1 MPDLS
6 IKGVRKPDLH
16 LPEMSRDDIARAL
29 EGARRDV
36 DLTRFDPRRLEMP
49 DFDLSKLDVPA
60 AVTSA
65 ARSAGLVKQ
74 RRSRTPLIIGG
85 LIVAALVAIAAAMSP
100 AIRPKLDAAG
110 RRLRAAVQERRDAM
124 RDEDLFDESDDM
136 VEDARAFDAAVAVPI
151 EPAAFSADAP
161 ENGSP
166 FDGSSEL
173 PDGLGADV
181 ERQDVTAGAADGGSR
196 S

>member
-6 IKGVRKPDLH
+6 LKGVRKPDLR
-16 LPEMSRDDIARAL
+16 LPEMSRDDITRAL
-29 EGARRDV
+29 EDVRRDV
-36 DLTRFDPRRLEMP
+36 DLSRFDPRRFEMP
-49 DFDLSKLDVPA
+49 DIDLSKVDVPA

-74 RRSRTPLIIGG
+74 RRSRVPFVIGG
-85 LIVAALVAIAAAMSP
+85 LIVAALVAVAAAMSP

-110 RRLRAAVQERRDAM
+110 RRLKAAVQERRDAM
-124 RDEDLFDESDDM
+124 HEDEFDELG
-136 VEDARAFDAAVAVPI
+136 EDARAFDAAVAVPI
-151 EPAAFSADAP
+151 EPAAFEADAP

-166 FDGSSEL
+166 YDGQSDL

-181 ERQDVTAGAADGGSR
+181 ERQDVTAGATDGGSR

>member
-6 IKGVRKPDLH
+6 LKGVRKPDLH

-29 EGARRDV
+29 DGARRDV
-36 DLTRFDPRRLEMP
+36 DLARFDPRRFEMP
-49 DFDLSKLDVPA
+49 DIDLSKLDVPA

-74 RRSRTPLIIGG
+74 RRSRAPLIVGG

-124 RDEDLFDESDDM
+124 RDDDPFDESDE
-136 VEDARAFDAAVAVPI
+136 VGEARAFDAAVAVPI
-151 EPAAFSADAP
+151 EPTAYSADAP
-161 ENGSP
+161 ADGSP
-166 FDGSSEL
+166 FDGASEL

-181 ERQDVTAGAADGGSR
+181 ERQDVTAGATDGGSR